1 MGNQSS
7 IEEDNKVN
15 FSGFKDHIANSFME
29 EIDAIGEKIRKGE
42 PGIGRYMEDGKMIY
56 IGFAPPIKSKGWTLI
71 VNIDESEA
79 LSGLKG
85 IKYSLVLMV
94 LMAIVVGTAFS
105 LLFSRSLTKPIIQ
118 VTNRA
123 YTLSQLDLSQDIDEK
138 LLRREDELG
147 KMANSLQVVIQNM
160 RNLAKEIQESSHQ
173 VAASSEELA
182 AISEESTAAATN
194 IAQSSGEIANG
205 SNAQLEEILNLASS
219 IKDIST
225 QIQKVSIQT
234 GNAGVLGKMYLIKPN

>member
-1 MGNQSS
+1 MLYPTQTIVGNQSS

-160 RNLAKEIQESSHQ
+160 RNLAQGNPGILS
-173 VAASSEELA
+173 
-182 AISEESTAAATN
+182 
-194 IAQSSGEIANG
+194 SSGRFVRR
-205 SNAQLEEILNLASS
+205 
-219 IKDIST
+219 ISCYIRGINSGCHQYST
-225 QIQKVSIQT
+225 K
-234 GNAGVLGKMYLIKPN
+234 LW